1 MRRMLGP
8 LALALCLAS
17 TTTARAAMDEYDDS
31 QAHPL
36 RVVTYLVHPI
46 GMAMEWVFFRPF
58 HQVVAASPE
67 TAYVFGHR
75 PHGENEF
82 SEQYAE

>member
-1 MRRMLGP
+1 MRSTFGM
-8 LALALCLAS
+8 LALALCLALPGA
-17 TTTARAAMDEYDDS
+17 ARAAADEYDDS

-46 GMAMEWVFFRPF
+46 GMAFEWVFFRPF

-67 TAYVFGHR
+67 TEYVFGHR
-75 PHGENEF
+75 SHGEREF
-82 SEQYAE
+82 SEYQAE